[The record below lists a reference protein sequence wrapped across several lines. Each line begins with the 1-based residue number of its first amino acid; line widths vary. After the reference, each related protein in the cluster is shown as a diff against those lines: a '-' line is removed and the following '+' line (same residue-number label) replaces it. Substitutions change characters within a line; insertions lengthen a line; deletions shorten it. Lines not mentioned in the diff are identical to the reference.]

1 MLSKENRLRRSADFA
16 TTVRQG
22 AKASSGRV
30 VVYAKKQ
37 EYYAPNNPPRI
48 GLIVSKAV
56 GNSVVRHQLSRRLRH
71 TSRRLLAGIPG
82 GVDVVI
88 RALPGCEL
96 VNSAMLE
103 KWIEHCLIEVNASG
117 FERRKKRRSTKN
129 EH

>member
-1 MLSKENRLRRSADFA
+1 MLAKENRLRRSADFA

-37 EYYAPNNPPRI
+37 EHYAPSSPPRI

-71 TSRRLLAGIPG
+71 TCRRLLPGIPG
-82 GVDVVI
+82 GVDVVV
-88 RALPGCEL
+88 RALPGCDL
-96 VNSAMLE
+96 VNSASLE
-103 KWIEHCLIEVNASG
+103 KWIENCLMSVNSSG
-117 FERRKKRRSTKN
+117 FKRRTKRRTF
-129 EH
+129 HTSS

>member
-37 EYYAPNNPPRI
+37 EPYVPSNPPRI

-71 TSRRLLAGIPG
+71 TCRRLLPGIPG
-82 GVDVVI
+82 GVDYVI
-88 RALPGCEL
+88 RALPACDL
-96 VNSAMLE
+96 VNSAALE
-103 KWIEHCLIEVNASG
+103 KWIGSCVIDLNATD
-117 FERRKKRRSTKN
+117 FERRSKRRSSHTSS
-129 EH
+129 